1 MKSRILFIAAVCFIL
16 SGVVMARGFLGV
28 SPSPNQMI
36 TLDDPNDP
44 IDPNEP
50 IDPNDPID
58 IPE

>member
-1 MKSRILFIAAVCFIL
+1 MKSRILFIAAVCFVL
-16 SGVVMARGFLGV
+16 SGVVMARGLFAV

-44 IDPNEP
+44 IE
-50 IDPNDPID
+50 